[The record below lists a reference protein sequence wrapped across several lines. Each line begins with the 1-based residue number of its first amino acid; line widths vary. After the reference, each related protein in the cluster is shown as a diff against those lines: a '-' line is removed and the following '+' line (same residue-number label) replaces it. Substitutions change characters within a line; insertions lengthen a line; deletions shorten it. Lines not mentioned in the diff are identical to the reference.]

1 MKRSALWLALLL
13 GLGIWCAIE
22 ASRAFAGP
30 RVELA
35 ENRQTELTSVDRQR
49 LAELDRDVT
58 LTYWVSSR
66 ERMPSSMR
74 QVERGVLELLEA
86 LEQAAQQT
94 ASTARVSW
102 RHADPESKEE
112 LQTFASQRGISP
124 IRVRSVSKD
133 GWSEREVYSSL
144 ELQLG
149 ATGRVVLDGI
159 DRETLPALK
168 GLILEHLGAL
178 ESPPRPRFAL
188 AAPESGY
195 EQLASY
201 LGARGELL
209 RVDGNALAADLA
221 ADVLV
226 WMEPGSPPEEALEAL
241 DQLRERGVGVLLA
254 GSARR
259 STLGMTPDA
268 SGAGRQAALRI
279 EPSGFDADRVL
290 ARFGLR
296 ALESPLFDE
305 RCEAQM
311 LEGQATRLPF
321 LARCIGPNQDFRGFE
336 PAPSG
341 SILFPSPTA
350 LRLDGASLLESG
362 VQAKVLATSSEASYT
377 VPELAGAGPFEP
389 VRLAALDRERHRALP
404 KEALLVALEPARSL
418 HGRAFVAASPKPFS
432 DEFLDLEGYVHRD
445 LLSLLVGQLASPARL
460 VASRAEVPRPAR
472 IDPVSPSAERIW
484 RLLVLGLGPAAL
496 AGLFVATGGLGARGR
511 SGRGGARL
519 GVTALVAVAIAFAVP
534 ALGAALGRVRGPVL
548 DLTADALSQPAG
560 VNVDLL
566 AEVAAENPLQA
577 AWLVSPT
584 TDLPPN
590 LRAPARAARERLDV
604 LLGTSSSASWAPT
617 PDWASVDEQRAP
629 RLRAVVGEGEI
640 TRVIDFRSSLELT
653 AGNRTER
660 LDFPDALAFED
671 FEFRVGFALWR
682 LAGNAPPRIAMATDT
697 PRLTPAEAHSEYL
710 QLQRFAPTGT
720 DIFSL
725 ARASLQLAGF
735 DVVHVDSAR
744 ADVPENADSLFW
756 LQPRRPL
763 ARMLEA
769 FALHLTG
776 GGKAFLAAQH
786 FQLIPQQHRGRDF
799 ETVWWPRPQFCDLEQ
814 LYFPGIG
821 LVLARDVLFDRL
833 NYTSQ
838 VLTQVNRDP
847 RARDYERQ
855 DSSLPALIRAVVANQ
870 SDDPLLAGVGDLRFP
885 FPNRVFL
892 DEAQLAAVGLTA
904 EVLATTSASAWNYAW
919 EGGFLPS
926 DVLAGPSESTSVAL
940 PAGVDSV
947 SRAPL
952 LVRVRGS
959 FPQPPSDLVD
969 RAEGELP
976 PLPPEPGAGELV
988 LIGNSAAFD
997 NERLLRPDSRGDR
1010 LLVAAAA
1017 HQTLPPGLAA
1027 LTGRRSVPPGLDLV
1041 PEDSRLIWRGAVLL
1055 AGPLT
1060 LLLLAALGSLR
1071 RIRA

>member
-13 GLGIWCAIE
+13 GLGTWCAIE
-22 ASRAFAGP
+22 ASRAVAGP
-30 RVELA
+30 RFELA
-35 ENRQTELTSVDRQR
+35 ENRQTDLTTADRQR
-49 LAELDRDVT
+49 LAGLDQNVT

-74 QVERGVLELLEA
+74 QVERSVLELLQA
-86 LEQAAQQT
+86 LEQAAEQDDSAAQ
-94 ASTARVSW
+94 VSW
-102 RHADPESKEE
+102 RHADPESKDE
-112 LQTFASQRGISP
+112 LQTFASKRGISP
-124 IRVRSVSKD
+124 MRVRSVSKD

-149 ATGRVVLDGI
+149 ASGRVVLDGI
-159 DRETLPALK
+159 DRDTLPALK
-168 GLILEHLGAL
+168 GLILEHLSAL
-178 ESPPRPRFAL
+178 ENPPQPRFAL
-188 AAPESGY
+188 AAPEAGY
-195 EQLASY
+195 DQLASY
-201 LGARGELL
+201 LEARGELQ
-209 RVDGNALAADLA
+209 RIEASALTADLT

-226 WMEPGSPPEEALEAL
+226 WMEPGSPSEEALDAL

-259 STLGMTPDA
+259 STLGMIGDA
-268 SGAGRQAALRI
+268 SGSGREGALRI
-279 EPSGFDADRVL
+279 EPSDFDADRVL

-311 LEGQATRLPF
+311 LDGQATPLPF

-377 VPELAGAGPFEP
+377 VPELAGDGPFEP

-404 KEALLVALEPARSL
+404 KEALLVALDPARAL

-445 LLSLLVGQLASPARL
+445 LLALLVGQLASPARL

-472 IDPVSPSAERIW
+472 IDPLAPGAERNW
-484 RLLVLGLGPAAL
+484 RLFALGLGPAAL
-496 AGLFVATGGLGARGR
+496 AALFVATGGLGARGR
-511 SGRGGARL
+511 SGRGGARF
-519 GVTALVAVAIAFAVP
+519 GVTALVALAIALLVP
-534 ALGAALGRVRGPVL
+534 ALGAALGLVRGPAV
-548 DLTADALSQPAG
+548 DLTAEALSRPAD

-566 AEVAAENPLQA
+566 GEVSGEAPLQA
-577 AWLVSPT
+577 TWLVSPT
-584 TDLPPN
+584 ADLPPG
-590 LRAPARAARERLDV
+590 LRAPARAARERLDA
-604 LLGTSSSASWAPT
+604 LLGASKNASWAPT
-617 PDWASVDEQRAP
+617 PEWSSIDEQRAP
-629 RLRAVVGEGEI
+629 SLRAVAGEGEI

-653 AGNRTER
+653 VGDRTER

-682 LAGNAPPRIAMATDT
+682 LAGNAPPRIALATDT
-697 PRLTPAEAHSEYL
+697 PRLTPAEAHQEYL
-710 QLQRFAPTGT
+710 QLQRFAPSGT

-735 DVVHVDSAR
+735 EVLHVDSAR
-744 ADVPENADSLFW
+744 ADVPEDADSLFW

-763 ARMLEA
+763 SRMLEA
-769 FALHLTG
+769 FALHLSG
-776 GGKAFLAAQH
+776 GGNAFLAAQH
-786 FQLIPQQHRGRDF
+786 FQLVPQQHRGRDF

-814 LYFPGIG
+814 LYFPALG

-870 SDDPLLAGVGDLRFP
+870 APDPLLAGVGDLRFP

-904 EVLATTSASAWNYAW
+904 EVLATTSVTAWNYVW
-919 EGGFLPS
+919 DGGFLPE
-926 DVLAGPSESTSVAL
+926 DVLAGPSETAAVPL
-940 PAGVDSV
+940 PDGVDSLG
-947 SRAPL
+947 RAPL

-969 RAEGELP
+969 RGEGELP
-976 PLPPEPGAGELV
+976 PLPPEPGAGELI

-1010 LLVAAAA
+1010 LLVAVAA
-1017 HQTLPPGLAA
+1017 HQTLPPELAA

-1041 PEDSRLIWRGAVLL
+1041 PERSRLFWRGAVLL
-1055 AGPLT
+1055 AGPLV
-1060 LLLLAALGSLR
+1060 LLLLAGLSSLR
-1071 RIRA
+1071 RLRA